1 MALSEVTTAT
11 IIALTVLLIVT
22 TVGYYT
28 MLAGATAARHAT
40 ASRAAASRA
49 TASNFTPTCT
59 VGLTGGSMPII
70 DPVPYP
76 AGCTGCSPQ
85 NAADM
90 NCCSASEVPPAV
102 E

>member
-28 MLAGATAARHAT
+28 MLAGATAR
-40 ASRAAASRA
+40 RAAASRA
-49 TASNFTPTCT
+49 TASEFTPTCT

-85 NAADM
+85 DAADM

>member
-28 MLAGATAARHAT
+28 ILAGAAAASHAT
-40 ASRAAASRA
+40 ASRAAASK
-49 TASNFTPTCT
+49 FTPTCT

-70 DPVPYP
+70 DPAPYP
-76 AGCTGCSPQ
+76 AGCAGCSRR
-85 NAADM
+85 AGATM

>member
-40 ASRAAASRA
+40 ASRA

-70 DPVPYP
+70 DPAPYP
-76 AGCTGCSPQ
+76 AGCAGCDRRAGS
-85 NAADM
+85 DM